1 MDQKVRILH
10 VEDNSSDAEL
20 IRLTLQREGIACDV
34 QVVAAMG
41 PYVAA
46 LEKERFDLILADY
59 SLPAFDGLTAFAILK
74 ERHSD
79 IPFVFVT
86 GAMGEDIAI
95 ESLKRGVT
103 DYVLKNNLSR
113 LAPAVRRALKE
124 AAEHIERVRAEEA
137 LRESEERYRMFL
149 KNFQGIAFKGNMNFI
164 PVFLYGKVT
173 EITGYAVGDVLLGA
187 PSWDRL
193 VHAED
198 REYFKAGAEKIRTI
212 PLYSTEREYR
222 IVRKDGSVRWVQEYI
237 QNICDA
243 SGKPAFVQG
252 TVHDITERKQDE
264 AKLREYSLHL
274 EQMVKERTCELEQAR
289 IQADEANRA
298 KSDFLANMSHELRTP
313 LNSVIGFSEVL
324 QDRLFGNLN
333 EKQLEY
339 VEYINKSGE
348 HLLALI
354 NDILDLSKVE
364 SGKMDLE
371 LDKHVLKDVLNSAT
385 LMLREK
391 AMKHKIG
398 LTIECSEDISIEA
411 DVRKTKQ
418 IMYNLLSNAV
428 KFTPDGGA
436 VRVTAR
442 KVEEGTVPD
451 LRTERSVVVE
461 SGLSP
466 AHIEISVS
474 DTGIGIK
481 PDDMPKLFREFSQIE
496 SAYAKTYEGTGLGL
510 ALTKKLVELHG
521 GKIWAESEFGKGSR
535 FTFVIPIKQNS
546 EYTNS
551 RRGSG
556 SQ

>member
-20 IRLTLQREGIACDV
+20 IRLTLQKEGIASEV
-34 QVVAAMG
+34 QVVAAMV

-46 LEKERFDLILADY
+46 LENERFDLILADY
-59 SLPAFDGLTAFAILK
+59 SLPAFDGMTAFTILK

-79 IPFVFVT
+79 IPFIFVT

-124 AAEHIERVRAEEA
+124 AAEHI
-137 LRESEERYRMFL
+137 
-149 KNFQGIAFKGNMNFI
+149 G
-164 PVFLYGKVT
+164 
-173 EITGYAVGDVLLGA
+173 
-187 PSWDRL
+187 
-193 VHAED
+193 
-198 REYFKAGAEKIRTI
+198 
-212 PLYSTEREYR
+212 
-222 IVRKDGSVRWVQEYI
+222 
-237 QNICDA
+237 
-243 SGKPAFVQG
+243 
-252 TVHDITERKQDE
+252 RKQDE
-264 AKLREYSLHL
+264 ARLREYSLHL

-324 QDRLFGNLN
+324 QDRLFGKLN

-398 LTIECSEDISIEA
+398 LTLECAEDINIEA

-428 KFTPDGGA
+428 KFTPDGGS
-436 VRVTAR
+436 VRVIAR
-442 KVEEGTVPD
+442 KVSSSEFLVSSKEPKNKGQRPE
-451 LRTERSVVVE
+451 LKTENLKLE
-461 SGLSP
+461 TGNL
-466 AHIEISVS
+466 IEISVE
-474 DTGIGIK
+474 DTGIGVK
-481 PDDMPKLFREFSQIE
+481 PEDMPKLFREFSQIE

-546 EYTNS
+546 EF
-551 RRGSG
+551 
-556 SQ
+556 